1 MAAMYVPGGAFPYY
15 LSPAMGAGPHYA
27 NRWAVM
33 SWEPWLT
40 FDAIAAADS
49 ITVPVHIVHS
59 ESGAVPEGA
68 RAFIERLPGKP
79 ETVWLNDYNQMEL
92 YYVPEAVSEAMAATS
107 AWLQRQ
113 TEGS

>member
-1 MAAMYVPGGAFPYY
+1 MTGRARRGAFPYY
-15 LSPAMGAGPHYA
+15 LDPAMGAGPHYA

-40 FDAIAAADS
+40 FDSHAAADG
-49 ITVPVHIVHS
+49 IEVPVHIVHS

-68 RAFIERLPGKP
+68 RAFIERLPAEP
-79 ETVWLNDYNQMEL
+79 ETLWLNDYNQMEL
-92 YYVPEAVSEAMAATS
+92 YYVPAAVQEAMAATS

-113 TEGS
+113 SERS